1 VPQTPFFSDT
11 NVQVSGGGN
20 GFQKGEAKDLARV
33 LKYGSVPVELK
44 PQAAQTVSATLGK
57 DSLHAGLIA
66 GFVGVLLVLL
76 LMILYY
82 RALAI
87 LVVVGLFLGGCL
99 LWTSISILSK
109 TSGLSL
115 TLAGVTG
122 IIVSI
127 GITVDS
133 YVVFLE
139 RLRTTSA
146 QAVLRASELQERVAH
161 DRGGRRRVADRRRRP
176 VVPVGRLGAGLCL
189 LPRPVHHPRPR
200 RHLLL
205 RATGRHPRVPGR
217 LAPGQG
223 GPGRPLR

>member
-1 VPQTPFFSDT
+1 
-11 NVQVSGGGN
+11 
-20 GFQKGEAKDLARV
+20 V

-109 TSGLSL
+109 TSGLSH
-115 TLAGVTG
+115 LAGVTG

-133 YVVFLE
+133 
-139 RLRTTSA
+139 TSC
-146 QAVLRASELQERVAH
+146 SWS
-161 DRGGRRRVADRRRRP
+161 D
-176 VVPVGRLGAGLCL
+176 
-189 LPRPVHHPRPR
+189 
-200 RHLLL
+200 
-205 RATGRHPRVPGR
+205 
-217 LAPGQG
+217 
-223 GPGRPLR
+223 